1 MPGSAEGE
9 DMIAIGID
17 MGGTNTKCG
26 LINDTGELLIHKT
39 MPTTA
44 DASPEV
50 VVQKFIHLIRELAHE
65 GGLDVR
71 ELSGVGISICAY
83 ISEDGVVTGTAHASQ
98 DWVGYDLKCRLLE
111 DLVAEYYFT
120 LDCPAPALGEVYFGA
135 AKGFRDI
142 VYVTVSTGIG
152 AGIISEGKVFTGGLG
167 AGGLGHII
175 IDESSDRICE
185 GCGNPGCLETF
196 SAKQGILTTTR
207 ELLQDNPE
215 SMIADLI
222 GGDSGAL
229 TPEVVFQA
237 ADSGDEVAREVYRRA
252 GHTLGI
258 GLTNIIDILAPE
270 LVVVGGGIAQAGDL
284 LLEPAREAIR
294 KYAFPPQLRDVEL
307 VQAELGEFSGI
318 YGAAAM
324 VFYDLRF
331 SVSAC

>member
-1 MPGSAEGE
+1 
-9 DMIAIGID
+9 MIAIGID
-17 MGGTNTKCG
+17 MGGTNTKSG
-26 LINDTGELLIHKT
+26 IINDTGELLIHKT

-71 ELSGVGISICAY
+71 ELSGVGISICTY

-98 DWVGYDLKCRLLE
+98 DWVGYDLKIRLLE
-111 DLVAEYYFT
+111 DLVTEYYFT
-120 LDCPAPALGEVYFGA
+120 LDCPAPALGEAYFGA
-135 AKGFRDI
+135 AKGVRDF

-167 AGGLGHII
+167 AGGLGHTI

-196 SAKQGILTTTR
+196 SAKQGILTTAR
-207 ELLQDNPE
+207 ELLQDHPE

-270 LVVVGGGIAQAGDL
+270 LVVIGGGIAQAGDL